1 MSAVAYID
9 YLAAECLVSISSRPV
24 VHQSPGQGL
33 AEEETRGSRD
43 GCGSLLNMARI
54 LADLSKCNPL
64 SQVGSSHD
72 HCAVAQRREAHFTP
86 AIPLRGA
93 TGQVKNLSSQRHEC
107 PYTGC
112 AKVYGKSS
120 HLKAHLRTHTG
131 EKPFP
136 CTWSGCCKK
145 FSRSDELTRHYRTHT
160 GEKKFK
166 CPLCEKRFMRSDHLS
181 KHARR
186 HSNFQSS
193 MLQRARRRVVS
204 SLATDLEPARL

>member
-1 MSAVAYID
+1 MSAIAYIE

-33 AEEETRGSRD
+33 AEEETRGNRE
-43 GCGSLLNMARI
+43 GCGSLLNIATV
-54 LADLSKCNPL
+54 LADLSKFNSH

-72 HCAVAQRREAHFTP
+72 PCDRTQRQEADFTP

-93 TGQVKNLSSQRHEC
+93 PGKVKSPSSQRHQC

-112 AKVYGKSS
+112 AKIYGKSS

-131 EKPFP
+131 ERPFP

-145 FSRSDELTRHYRTHT
+145 FSRSDELTRHFRTHT
-160 GEKKFK
+160 EEQHQYFAIDLKLKK
-166 CPLCEKRFMRSDHLS
+166 
-181 KHARR
+181 
-186 HSNFQSS
+186 
-193 MLQRARRRVVS
+193 VVWLGVEFEFS
-204 SLATDLEPARL
+204 